1 MLLSLLRSLPVCS
14 LVQHLRLLRTWRPM
28 HLAAMHGDVQLIG
41 HLVVA
46 LDQAATEPSASQ
58 WTSLHYAAAFNRVR
72 QGG

>member
-1 MLLSLLRSLPVCS
+1 MLLCLLFSLSVHS

-28 HLAAMHGDVQLIG
+28 HLAAMHGDVKLIG

-46 LDQAATEPSASQ
+46 LEQAATEPSASQ

-72 QGG
+72 QVG